1 MNITNFLLALALGAS
16 FAIYL
21 PMLAWSSRILGSP
34 ILGNVPFFG
43 LAFLTSIGLA
53 LLTTD
58 VKAGWAAAAEV
69 PKWLWLAGFVSAF
82 MILGASYLT
91 PRIGTAALFVLMVAG
106 QIAVGAVI
114 NQFGLLGVP
123 EQPISWIKFTGI
135 LVVIVGA
142 VLVSFGDD
150 LVGSFEQD

>member
-1 MNITNFLLALALGAS
+1 MNLTHFALALALGAS

-21 PMLAWSSRILGSP
+21 PMLAWSSRVLGSP
-34 ILGNVPFFG
+34 ILGNVPFFF
-43 LAFLTSIGLA
+43 LAFLTSAVLA

-58 VKAGWAAAAEV
+58 VKNGLELAADV

-123 EQPISWIKFTGI
+123 AQPISWIKLAGI
-135 LVVIVGA
+135 VVVLVGA
-142 VLVSFGDD
+142 VLVSFGDELID
-150 LVGSFEQD
+150 

>member
-1 MNITNFLLALALGAS
+1 MNLTNFGLALALGAS

-34 ILGNVPFFG
+34 ILGNVPFFF
-43 LAFLTSIGLA
+43 LAFLTSAVLA

-58 VKAGWAAAAEV
+58 VRAGWAAASDV
-69 PKWLWLAGFVSAF
+69 PKWLWVSGIVSAF

-123 EQPISWIKFTGI
+123 AQPISGIKFAGI
-135 LVVIVGA
+135 VIVLIGA

-150 LVGSFEQD
+150 IVAG